1 MIESVNNERV
11 KNIIKLK
18 NTVLINALKMNQRY
32 FMVIN
37 ILLMAKLYK
46 KNICRR

>member
-1 MIESVNNERV
+1 MELIEPTL
-11 KNIIKLK
+11 IIKLK

-37 ILLMAKLYK
+37 IRL
-46 KNICRR
+46 IFS

>member
-1 MIESVNNERV
+1 
-11 KNIIKLK
+11 
-18 NTVLINALKMNQRY
+18 LINALKMNQRY

-46 KNICRR
+46 KKYL